1 MIRRAAILALA
12 GCTPG
17 FVSPP
22 DEPPA
27 APAAPT
33 ERIILTEDG
42 AVRTEED
49 PFSPRALRRADHDVQ
64 ATTIA
69 RGVALVV
76 EPAEGAPI
84 YVSNLLAAALVRR
97 FAGHQSMEEAMAA
110 PVVFLIRHPRR
121 SLESRI
127 RMVLKDLAKEEP
139 ALAGRIE
146 QAIESKD
153 YSSVDD
159 LVDEERFPLN
169 FTGWE
174 DLEQQIQKSR
184 EHNIDYR
191 IIVAGD
197 FRSNPRACLEPLLTS
212 WGLDFEEAMVDWSR
226 SESFSVGG
234 LDEQSGWYKKV
245 EQSQGV
251 LPEESE
257 ILPLEQFPARFRE
270 HAEDAERIYQELL
283 NDPRRLSGGA

>member
-110 PVVFLIRHPRR
+110 PVVFLIRP
-121 SLESRI
+121 
-127 RMVLKDLAKEEP
+127 
-139 ALAGRIE
+139 
-146 QAIESKD
+146 
-153 YSSVDD
+153 SVASDAATAD
-159 LVDEERFPLN
+159 GKLV
-169 FTGWE
+169 
-174 DLEQQIQKSR
+174 
-184 EHNIDYR
+184 
-191 IIVAGD
+191 
-197 FRSNPRACLEPLLTS
+197 
-212 WGLDFEEAMVDWSR
+212 VDWTLK
-226 SESFSVGG
+226 SEDGAPLGAVYATRRLTGAM
-234 LDEQSGWYKKV
+234 
-245 EQSQGV
+245 QGV
-251 LPEESE
+251 DPWTAVS
-257 ILPLEQFPARFRE
+257 
-270 HAEDAERIYQELL
+270 AEDAEFIALQTAAHLMEVGAVRAALASGAAEAKTALVPTPP
-283 NDPRRLSGGA
+283 PRPITVVKQGSQPAPRFAPSPPRKRR